1 MAGQNERCDS
11 SSRSR
16 NKCVCCLSNSEV
28 TEEMRQRRCM
38 GDLPPMEKYG
48 RFSLYQLP
56 PYNSHLL
63 NRWVK
68 EVSFLTVD
76 FPELLWDNNACLS
89 FLAMASDKADSPCLY
104 AYSSND
110 KKRDYSTPS
119 LGSENFLSQTD
130 CLALL
135 KTGVSLQGDE
145 AGMNKSRVTE
155 IYWMYK
161 SVTA

>member
-1 MAGQNERCDS
+1 MQGQNERCDN

-16 NKCVCCLSNSEV
+16 NKHVCHLSNSEV
-28 TEEMRQRRCM
+28 TKEIGQRRHL
-38 GDLPPMEKYG
+38 GDLPPIEKCG
-48 RFSLYQLP
+48 RFSLDQLP
-56 PYNSHLL
+56 PYNSHLPNHWL
-63 NRWVK
+63 K
-68 EVSFLTVD
+68 EISFLTVD
-76 FPELLWDNNACLS
+76 FPKLLQDNNACLS
-89 FLAMASDKADSPCLY
+89 FLAMASDKAVSPCLY

-110 KKRDYSTPS
+110 KKGDYSIPS

-145 AGMNKSRVTE
+145 AGMNNSTVAE

>member
-1 MAGQNERCDS
+1 
-11 SSRSR
+11 
-16 NKCVCCLSNSEV
+16 
-28 TEEMRQRRCM
+28 M
-38 GDLPPMEKYG
+38 GDLPPMEKHG

-63 NRWVK
+63 NCWVK

-76 FPELLWDNNACLS
+76 FPELLQDNNECLS
-89 FLAMASDKADSPCLY
+89 FLAMASDKAGSPCLY
-104 AYSSND
+104 AYSGND

-135 KTGVSLQGDE
+135 KAGVSLQRDE
-145 AGMNKSRVTE
+145 AGMNKLRVTE

-161 SVTA
+161 SMTA